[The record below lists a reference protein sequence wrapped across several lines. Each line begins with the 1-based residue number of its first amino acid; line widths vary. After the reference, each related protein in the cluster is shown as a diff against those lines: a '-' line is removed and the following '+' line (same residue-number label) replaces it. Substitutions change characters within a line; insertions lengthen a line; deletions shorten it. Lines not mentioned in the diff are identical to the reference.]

1 MTEVAVPS
9 ELFRASM
16 KTTETTE
23 EDSSD
28 GIEKRVERRKY
39 QRSAPFAG
47 EKPGADW
54 K

>member
-16 KTTETTE
+16 KTRKARE

-39 QRSAPFAG
+39 QRSALFAR